1 MITAYGG
8 AKWCEEMIRSWAGHN
23 ASGIALLESDSS
35 MAVYG
40 GFFEREEVVRA
51 SCEDYKAGATTDLV
65 EQERDMKE
73 GRKIGKPL
81 LVVYASEYIG
91 SRYDFGT
98 VWREWVQE
106 GVEIKHYGLGD
117 GVGHFGA
124 EEAPEECAKVIIEWI
139 GGLGGKARL

>member
-23 ASGIALLESDSS
+23 TAGIKLLESDDA

-40 GFFEREEVVRA
+40 GFFEKEDVVRA

-65 EQERDMKE
+65 AQEKDQKE

-81 LVVYASEYIG
+81 LVVYASDYIG
-91 SRYDFGT
+91 SRYDFGE
-98 VWREWVQE
+98 VWRDWVDG
-106 GVEIKHYGLGD
+106 GVEIRHHGLKD

-124 EEAPEECAKVIIEWI
+124 EEAPEECARVINEWI
-139 GGLGGKARL
+139 MGLGGKARL